1 MYDVIKGF
9 QPRCDVMPGLL
20 TNSAEFLT
28 LDNRNPCASAHYSR
42 SWFRNSQFLYMSL
55 TIPVLICY
63 KTADWIPRLISPYP
77 SPHKDSSAERNAVPR
92 EAKQVNISR
101 LEGTMKNSGSSSQAS
116 NRTLWKVTADF
127 QSDRRL

>member
-1 MYDVIKGF
+1 
-9 QPRCDVMPGLL
+9 
-20 TNSAEFLT
+20 
-28 LDNRNPCASAHYSR
+28 
-42 SWFRNSQFLYMSL
+42 MSL

-77 SPHKDSSAERNAVPR
+77 SPHKDSSAEHNAVPR

-127 QSDRRL
+127 QFDRRL